1 MKYETPKLVALPLA
15 IEAIQGGNKHN
26 AGSEP
31 VHEIVTAYEDWE

>member
-1 MKYETPKLVALPLA
+1 MKYETPNLVVLPLA
-15 IEAIQGGNKHN
+15 IEAIQGSSKLN